1 MGDNPRAR
9 ATRRRAYFLHRGFVV
24 NTSKAARL
32 FGLILGVCACSLA
45 GAATADVA
53 NPKVA
58 KKVSAAEPKVAAE
71 TIVLRSDHATAHVL
85 ADLVKQYQA
94 SKLGKVELTPFSTI
108 SGLDAVHAGTA
119 NVAGTARSAMPD
131 RAEEQGTNFF
141 PIAWDALVPI
151 VEVNNPVGD
160 ISLKQ
165 LHDLYLGRLTNWKDL
180 GGADAEIGIDGV
192 APPLDGVEYSTR
204 LLLFHY
210 GDQTVSVPRLYVN
223 VDKLEEDIALNAH
236 GIGMSTLSSAGH
248 NPKVKMLSVEH
259 VRASPATIAD
269 GSYPLYT
276 VLYLAA
282 RDDDTRH
289 AQVANF
295 VEYTGSDAAK
305 TILRKHDV
313 VPYADASALIDKQ
326 TERVAFIDAHIH
338 VPLVASTETP
348 VSAPNATAQSLQRVA
363 PTSERTLEAKDRAE
377 RIKAEKEAAK
387 TADVH

>member
-1 MGDNPRAR
+1 MRDNPRAHAAGALR
-9 ATRRRAYFLHRGFVV
+9 PFLHRGFVV

-32 FGLILGVCACSLA
+32 FGLILGACACALA
-45 GAATADVA
+45 GAAETDSAK
-53 NPKVA
+53 PKAA
-58 KKVSAAEPKVAAE
+58 KKASEPKVAAQA
-71 TIVLRSDHATAHVL
+71 IVLRSDHATAHVL
-85 ADLVKQYQA
+85 ADVVKQYQA

-131 RAEEQGTNFF
+131 RAEEQGTNFY
-141 PIAWDALVPI
+141 PVAWDALVPV
-151 VEVNNPVGD
+151 VEPNNPVSN

-210 GDQTVSVPRLYVN
+210 GDQAVSVPRLYVN

-236 GIGMSTLSSAGH
+236 GLGMSTLSSAVH
-248 NPKVKMLSVEH
+248 NPKVKMLSVEG

-276 VLYLAA
+276 ALYLAA
-282 RDDDTRH
+282 RDDDPHH
-289 AQVANF
+289 ADVAKF
-295 VEYTGSDAAK
+295 VDYTGSDAAK
-305 TILRKHDV
+305 AILRKHDV

-326 TERVAFIDAHIH
+326 SERTAFIDAHIRP
-338 VPLVASTETP
+338 VVASTETP
-348 VSAPNATAQSLQRVA
+348 VSAPNATAQALQRVA

-377 RIKAEKEAAK
+377 RAKAEKEAAK
-387 TADVH
+387 TADAAH

>member
-1 MGDNPRAR
+1 
-9 ATRRRAYFLHRGFVV
+9 VV
-24 NTSKAARL
+24 NTSKTARL
-32 FGLILGVCACSLA
+32 LGLILGVCICALA
-45 GAATADVA
+45 GAAETDAA
-53 NPKVA
+53 KPKAA
-58 KKVSAAEPKVAAE
+58 KKAGAEPKAAAA

-85 ADLVKQYQA
+85 ADVVKQYQA

-119 NVAGTARSAMPD
+119 NIAGTARSAMPD

-141 PIAWDALVPI
+141 PVAWDALVPV
-151 VEVNNPVGD
+151 VEPNNPVNN

-204 LLLFHY
+204 LLLFHF
-210 GDQTVSVPRLYVN
+210 GDQAVSVPRLYVN

-248 NPKVKMLSVEH
+248 NPKVKMLSVEG

-276 VLYLAA
+276 ALYLAA
-282 RDDDTRH
+282 RDDDPHH
-289 AQVANF
+289 ADIAKF
-295 VEYTGSDAAK
+295 VDYTGSDAAK
-305 TILRKHDV
+305 AILRKHDV

-326 TERVAFIDAHIH
+326 AQRIAFIDARIH
-338 VPLVASTETP
+338 PALVASTETP
-348 VSAPNATAQSLQRVA
+348 VSAPNATAQALQRVA
-363 PTSERTLEAKDRAE
+363 PTSERTLEAKDRGE
-377 RIKAEKEAAK
+377 RAKAEKEAAK
-387 TADVH
+387 TADAH